1 MNYKLLG
8 NYIREVNI
16 RNTELKVENLLGVS
30 IQKAMI
36 PSIANT
42 VGTDMSTYKIVKQ
55 GQFAYGPVTSRNGDK
70 ISIALL
76 NEDSESIIS
85 QAYISFEVIDIEK
98 LLPEYLMMWFRRPEF
113 DRYARFKS
121 HGSTREIF
129 DWDEMCNTKLPIP
142 SPEKQREIVAEYNTL
157 QNRINLNN
165 QLIQKL
171 EETAQT
177 IYKQWF
183 VDFEFPNKEGKPY
196 KNSGGEMMESEF
208 GEVPKGWRKGKLKEI
223 ISFYN
228 GKVKPSNQGKY
239 PVYGGNG
246 IVEYVDSYN
255 DENTIIVGRVGAY
268 CGSLFLEKNRCWISD
283 NAISAKPLKNIIM
296 FCLYTLHNLNL
307 NERSEGTGQPLIT
320 QTILNNIDIVI
331 PSEKV
336 IQAFEEK
343 ISIINKNVRLFAQQD
358 KKLTELQ
365 SLLLSKMARIEN

>member
-1 MNYKLLG
+1 MNYKQLG

-30 IQKAMI
+30 IQKAMM

-76 NEDSESIIS
+76 NEYEEAIVS
-85 QAYISFEVIDIEK
+85 QAYTSFEVIDKGK
-98 LLPEYLMMWFRRPEF
+98 LLPEYLMMWFRRPEV

-121 HGSTREIF
+121 HGSAREIF
-129 DWDEMCNTKLPIP
+129 DWDEMCNTELPIP
-142 SPEKQREIVAEYNTL
+142 SPEKQCEIVAEYNAL
-157 QNRINLNN
+157 QNCINLNN
-165 QLIQKL
+165 QLMQKL
-171 EETAQT
+171 EETAQA

-183 VDFEFPNKEGKPY
+183 MNFEFPNEEGKPY
-196 KNSGGEMMESEF
+196 KNSGGEMMESEL
-208 GEVPKGWRKGKLKEI
+208 GEVPKGWRVGKLKEI
-223 ISFYN
+223 IAFYN

-283 NAISAKPLKNIIM
+283 NAISAKPLKNIII

-320 QTILNNIDIVI
+320 QTILNDIDIII

-336 IQAFEEK
+336 IQTFEEK
-343 ISIINKNVRLFAQQD
+343 ISILNKNIRLFAQQN

>member
-1 MNYKLLG
+1 MNYKQLR

-30 IQKAMI
+30 IQKAMM

-76 NEDSESIIS
+76 NEYEEAIVS
-85 QAYISFEVIDIEK
+85 QAYTSFEVIDKGK

-121 HGSTREIF
+121 HGSAREIF
-129 DWDEMCNTKLPIP
+129 DWEEMCNTELPIP
-142 SPEKQREIVAEYNTL
+142 SPEKQCEIVAEYNAL
-157 QNRINLNN
+157 QNCINLNN
-165 QLIQKL
+165 QLMQKL
-171 EETAQT
+171 EETAQA

-183 VDFEFPNKEGKPY
+183 MNFEFPNEEGKPY
-196 KNSGGEMMESEF
+196 KNSGGEMMESEL
-208 GEVPKGWRKGKLKEI
+208 GEVPKGWRVGKLKEI
-223 ISFYN
+223 IAFYN

-283 NAISAKPLKNIIM
+283 NAISAKPLKNIII

-320 QTILNNIDIVI
+320 QTILNDIDIII

-336 IQAFEEK
+336 IQTFEEK
-343 ISIINKNVRLFAQQD
+343 ISILNKNIRLFAQQN

>member
-1 MNYKLLG
+1 MNYKQLG

-30 IQKAMI
+30 IQKAMM

-76 NEDSESIIS
+76 NEYEEAIVS
-85 QAYISFEVIDIEK
+85 QAYTSFEVIDKGK

-121 HGSTREIF
+121 HGSAREIF
-129 DWDEMCNTKLPIP
+129 DWDEMCNTELPIP
-142 SPEKQREIVAEYNTL
+142 SPEKQCEIVAEYNAL
-157 QNRINLNN
+157 QNCINLNN
-165 QLIQKL
+165 QLMQKL
-171 EETAQT
+171 EETAQA

-183 VDFEFPNKEGKPY
+183 MNFEFPNEEGKPY
-196 KNSGGEMMESEF
+196 KNSGGEMMESEL
-208 GEVPKGWRKGKLKEI
+208 GEVPKGWRVGKLKEI
-223 ISFYN
+223 IAFYN

-320 QTILNNIDIVI
+320 QTILNDIDIII

-336 IQAFEEK
+336 IQTFEEK
-343 ISIINKNVRLFAQQD
+343 ISILNKNIRLFAQQN

>member
-157 QNRINLNN
+157 QNRINLNK

-331 PSEKV
+331 PSEKI

>member
-183 VDFEFPNKEGKPY
+183 VDFEFHYKEGKPY
-196 KNSGGEMMESEF
+196 IYSGGEMMESEF

>member
-1 MNYKLLG
+1 MNYKQLG

-30 IQKAMI
+30 IQKAMM

-76 NEDSESIIS
+76 NEYEEAIVS
-85 QAYISFEVIDIEK
+85 QAYTSFEVIDKGK

-121 HGSTREIF
+121 HGSAREIF
-129 DWDEMCNTKLPIP
+129 DWDEMCNTELPIP
-142 SPEKQREIVAEYNTL
+142 SPEKQCEIVAEYNAL
-157 QNRINLNN
+157 QNCINLNN
-165 QLIQKL
+165 QLMQKL
-171 EETAQT
+171 EETAQA

-183 VDFEFPNKEGKPY
+183 MNFEFPNEEGKPY
-196 KNSGGEMMESEF
+196 KNSGGEMMESEL
-208 GEVPKGWRKGKLKEI
+208 GEVPKGWRVGKLKEI
-223 ISFYN
+223 IAFYN

-283 NAISAKPLKNIIM
+283 NAISAKPLKNIII

-320 QTILNNIDIVI
+320 QTILNDIDIII

-336 IQAFEEK
+336 IQTFEEK
-343 ISIINKNVRLFAQQD
+343 ISILNKNIRLFAQQN